1 MVGFKNR
8 GWLHDISSLLGG
20 GGGGG
25 AGVDNAAAERRKKP
39 SRLGILC
46 FETAKIMSRLVSLYR
61 SLSDEEIYRLR
72 KGVMKS
78 EGVAFLNSKD
88 EGFLMSLACGEMV
101 EDLDRAASAVSR
113 LGKRCNSFG
122 LNRFD
127 LVYTDLKM
135 GIIDVGKLEYGS
147 KVNERKLQKMER
159 LISAT
164 SCLHAALDGLM
175 QMEISERK
183 MKQLKNRQ
191 MQLQKANFDLFNEK
205 LENQRKMVSHFREVS
220 LCVRLLNKSV
230 SLMARI
236 VCILFVRMSVVFG
249 PYVPHLPSFSIKE
262 QFLSHSGPITKP
274 SKPTLLRF
282 HSQRSVL
289 FLKENDGGLTAEEMF
304 SRSNNVFLSAGPS
317 TLGGSGLASRYANVI
332 LLAEKYLDSR
342 EPVDQ
347 IDRES
352 LYQMLPENLRVLV
365 RTKLSKNMK
374 SAEDD
379 AMLAEGWRDA
389 MAEMLRWLAP
399 MAHCTVKWQMERS
412 FDKMRFDPKPGVLL
426 LQTLHFSDKVKT
438 EAAIAEL
445 LVGLSCICKY
455 ENRV

>member
-8 GWLHDISSLLGG
+8 GWLQDISSLIGG
-20 GGGGG
+20 GGG
-25 AGVDNAAAERRKKP
+25 DNAASQHRKRS

-72 KGVMKS
+72 KDIMKS
-78 EGVAFLNSKD
+78 EGVAFLNSRD
-88 EGFLMSLACGEMV
+88 EGFLMSLACAEMV

-113 LGKRCNSFG
+113 LGKRCNNFG

-127 LVYTDLKM
+127 LVYTDLKW

-147 KVNERKLQKMER
+147 RVNEKKLHKMER

-175 QMEISERK
+175 QMEVSERK
-183 MKQLKNRQ
+183 MKQWKSRQ

-205 LENQRKMVSHFREVS
+205 LENQRKMVSHFREAS
-220 LCVRLLNKSV
+220 LWCETFDKSV
-230 SLMARI
+230 SIMARI
-236 VCILFVRMSVVFG
+236 VCIVFVRMSVVFG
-249 PYVPHLPSFSIKE
+249 PYVPYLPSFSIKD
-262 QFLSHSGPITKP
+262 QFLSHSGPIAKP

-282 HSQRSVL
+282 HSQRSAL
-289 FLKENDGGLTAEEMF
+289 FLKENDDGFIAEEMF
-304 SRSNNVFLSAGPS
+304 SRNNNAFHSAGPL

-332 LLAEKYLDSR
+332 LLAEKYLDSK
-342 EPVDQ
+342 ESVDHV
-347 IDRES
+347 DRES
-352 LYQMLPENLRVLV
+352 LYQMLPENLKVVV
-365 RTKLSKNMK
+365 RTKLSKKMK

-379 AMLAEGWRDA
+379 TLLAEGWRDA
-389 MAEMLRWLAP
+389 MTEMLRWLAP
-399 MAHCTVKWQMERS
+399 MAHYTVKWQMERS
-412 FDKMRFDPKPGVLL
+412 FEKMKFDPKPGVLL
-426 LQTLHFSDKVKT
+426 FQTLHFSDKVKT

-445 LVGLSCICKY
+445 LVGLSCIYRY